1 MTAMTDGIERDLWLV
16 KVLVS
21 TNVILTIAV
30 LFCLG

>member
-1 MTAMTDGIERDLWLV
+1 MTDGIERDLWLV